1 MLAHKGQALLQLNG
15 CKGGHGPLK
24 GGYISGAQE
33 RGPGRM
39 GEPLI
44 PNAGIARRKNSQKG
58 RAFPNYRR
66 DHWYCR
72 GVDHHQC

>member
-1 MLAHKGQALLQLNG
+1 MN
-15 CKGGHGPLK
+15 

-44 PNAGIARRKNSQKG
+44 PNAGVARKKNSQKG
-58 RAFPNYRR
+58 RAFPN
-66 DHWYCR
+66 
-72 GVDHHQC
+72 